1 MKLLITIFYCQEKE
15 MSEISGP
22 IGSDWLKLVAAANF
36 LGVYPGT
43 LYRRWR
49 YGRLPEG
56 VCIKQDNTLYFN
68 RDALES
74 IRDPQRTQ
82 SAVGIRRESDA

>member
-1 MKLLITIFYCQEKE
+1 

-22 IGSDWLKLVAAANF
+22 IGRDWLKLVAAANY

-49 YGRLPEG
+49 YGHLPEG
-56 VCIKQDNTLYFN
+56 VCVKQDNTLYFN
-68 RDALES
+68 RDALEL
-74 IRDPQRTQ
+74 IREPQKSQ
-82 SAVGIRRESDA
+82 SAVRNSGESDA